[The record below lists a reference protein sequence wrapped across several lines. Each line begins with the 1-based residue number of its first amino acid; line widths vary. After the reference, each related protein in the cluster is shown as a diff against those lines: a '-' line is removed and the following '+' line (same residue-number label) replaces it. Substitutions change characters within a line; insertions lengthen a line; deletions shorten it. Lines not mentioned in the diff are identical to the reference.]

1 MTRDRI
7 KSCLYSRVN
16 SAVSQLA
23 IDHGAWIRIDLEN
36 RSGMQ
41 EGADIGVDSNPAKS
55 YTGDSGR

>member
-1 MTRDRI
+1 M
-7 KSCLYSRVN
+7 
-16 SAVSQLA
+16 SQLA